1 MVHEA
6 AMNSYVPKNWN
17 DLEEINKCLE
27 MYNLPRCNHEEIENL
42 NRPIT
47 SKRKKISNKEKPRPN
62 RVLVSSTKHL
72 KRT

>member
-27 MYNLPRCNHEEIENL
+27 MYNAPRLNNEEIGNL
-42 NRPIT
+42 NRPII
-47 SKRKKISNKEKPRPN
+47 SKE
-62 RVLVSSTKHL
+62 VELVFKNLPTK
-72 KRT
+72 TVQDQTASQ